1 MPGIRVV
8 SFDVE
13 GTLVDEGFAVA
24 VWEEGIPRLYAE
36 SRGISYEQAVREVFR
51 QYDEV
56 GEESIEWYDIDYW
69 WRRLELP
76 GDWRSLMEECL
87 DRMNLYPEVPEV
99 LEELHRRYRII
110 IVSNTAREFLE
121 YMLKDLTPYL
131 DRVFSVTSDFREVKK
146 SPKTFLKVCRI
157 VGVDPSQVVHVGDH
171 PRFDYQVPIQA
182 GMKALLVDR
191 RGLKRGPH
199 VIRNLRE
206 LPERLIVLDP

>member
-1 MPGIRVV
+1 MV
-8 SFDVE
+8 SFDAE
-13 GTLVDEGFAVA
+13 GTLVNEDFAVA

-36 SRGISYEQAVREVFR
+36 SRGVSYEQAVREVFR

-99 LEELHRRYRII
+99 LEELHRRYRVI

-121 YMLKDLTPYL
+121 YMLRDLTPYL

-146 SPKTFLKVCRI
+146 SPETFLKVCRI

-171 PRFDYQVPIQA
+171 PKFDYQVPIQA
-182 GMKALLVDR
+182 GMKALLIDR

-199 VIRNLRE
+199 VIRGLRE
-206 LPERLIVLDP
+206 LTERLRELDP

>member
-69 WRRLELP
+69 WKRLELP

-99 LEELHRRYRII
+99 LEELHRRYRVI

-121 YMLKDLTPYL
+121 YMLRDLIPYL

-157 VGVDPSQVVHVGDH
+157 VGVDPGQVVHVGDH
-171 PRFDYQVPIQA
+171 PKFDYQVPIQA
-182 GMKALLVDR
+182 GMKALLIDR
-191 RGLKRGPH
+191 RGERSGPH
-199 VIRNLRE
+199 VIRDLRE
-206 LPERLIVLDP
+206 LTERLRELDP

>member
-99 LEELHRRYRII
+99 LEELHSRYRVI

-121 YMLKDLTPYL
+121 YMLRDLTPYL

-171 PRFDYQVPIQA
+171 PKFDYQVPIQA

>member
-99 LEELHRRYRII
+99 LEELHSRYRVI

-121 YMLKDLTPYL
+121 YMLRDLTPYL
-131 DRVFSVTSDFREVKK
+131 DRVFSVTSDFGEVKK

-157 VGVDPSQVVHVGDH
+157 VGVEPSQVVHVGDH
-171 PRFDYQVPIQA
+171 PKFDYQVPIQA
-182 GMKALLVDR
+182 GMKALLIDR
-191 RGLKRGPH
+191 RGERSGPH
-199 VIRNLRE
+199 VIRDLRGLAERLRE
-206 LPERLIVLDP
+206 LDP